1 MESDKSEFNFNLSV
15 TKDSPFMLGILSPSS
30 VVFAS
35 VIDFKI
41 LKKIKATK
49 ESFLNGNFR
58 KKDGKIFTTSSRNG
72 DISLFYLS
80 SMKILRN
87 FICSGKVIYSTSFSD
102 NGLNLI
108 SGGEDGRV
116 RLWDISEQKYLQE
129 FRSGVDTVRNV
140 SFLPD
145 HNWII
150 GSSSYDGKI
159 RLFDLRCKKKITNY
173 KFGSPIESFVFFPD
187 QKVVTAIGENSIEFW
202 DMRTNSTLFKKK
214 ETSLI
219 LNLSSPNKKS
229 VMYTTLGRTV
239 KYVRT
244 SDFRFFHIGQ
254 FKKRLS
260 VVEFLNNGFLV
271 SFTSGKVL
279 IKDKKCIGSDFLKTN
294 HSEKHQEITRN
305 LRKNIKFFGD
315 KFLPPLKIFQQKTSN
330 CGVGLT
336 FKNFKKKIAYNPI
349 LENRLFYD
357 SVIVKNEKNST
368 QHYSNKKKKDLKIFK
383 CYRSLKIKGNVFFDF
398 EYHKKLLQFPSF
410 NYYSKPNLDIL
421 REIGISFSQVFN
433 LKFFNNHSTII
444 NKKCTIPGIS
454 NKLLNH
460 IVFLF
465 KKTAGKHLLIL
476 N

>member
-159 RLFDLRCKKKITNY
+159 RLFDLRCKKKLQITNLDPQ
-173 KFGSPIESFVFFPD
+173 S
-187 QKVVTAIGENSIEFW
+187 
-202 DMRTNSTLFKKK
+202 
-214 ETSLI
+214 
-219 LNLSSPNKKS
+219 
-229 VMYTTLGRTV
+229 
-239 KYVRT
+239 
-244 SDFRFFHIGQ
+244 
-254 FKKRLS
+254 
-260 VVEFLNNGFLV
+260 
-271 SFTSGKVL
+271 
-279 IKDKKCIGSDFLKTN
+279 
-294 HSEKHQEITRN
+294 
-305 LRKNIKFFGD
+305 
-315 KFLPPLKIFQQKTSN
+315 
-330 CGVGLT
+330 
-336 FKNFKKKIAYNPI
+336 
-349 LENRLFYD
+349 NRLY
-357 SVIVKNEKNST
+357 
-368 QHYSNKKKKDLKIFK
+368 
-383 CYRSLKIKGNVFFDF
+383 FFQT
-398 EYHKKLLQFPSF
+398 KKLSLQLA
-410 NYYSKPNLDIL
+410 KI
-421 REIGISFSQVFN
+421 
-433 LKFFNNHSTII
+433 
-444 NKKCTIPGIS
+444 
-454 NKLLNH
+454 LLNFG
-460 IVFLF
+460 I
-465 KKTAGKHLLIL
+465 
-476 N
+476 